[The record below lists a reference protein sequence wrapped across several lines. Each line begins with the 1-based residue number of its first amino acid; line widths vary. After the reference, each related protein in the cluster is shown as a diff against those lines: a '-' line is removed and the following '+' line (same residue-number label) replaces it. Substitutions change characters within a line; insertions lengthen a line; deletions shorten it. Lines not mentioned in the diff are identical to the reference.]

1 MKRPRVTPQQIE
13 LIDKMMQGYV
23 KPTSIGAAMGFQS
36 GTIYRHLDA
45 MGYRRVYMNAE
56 ELALLAKYRA
66 SKQSA
71 TTGL

>member
-36 GTIYRHLDA
+36 GTVYRHLDA
-45 MGYRRVYMNAE
+45 MG
-56 ELALLAKYRA
+56 
-66 SKQSA
+66 
-71 TTGL
+71 